1 MNKKINYLENRKES
15 YKTSSNVFISFK
27 YAFSGISYVLKTSR
41 NFKIQLIFAVT
52 SLIIGFLLKISL
64 SNYVILIATIM
75 SVLILEIL
83 NTSIE
88 SIVDLIVKKEF
99 SFLAKISK
107 DTSAGAVLLASINSV
122 IIAVYIFVPKIKL
135 LFESIFWEKVFLSW
149 INTILKKED
158 YELPNYIF
166 EKKSFSLGLQIISN
180 KEIASLNKK
189 WMQ

>member
-1 MNKKINYLENRKES
+1 MDKKINSLKNRIES
-15 YKTSSNVFISFK
+15 YKTSSNVLKSFN

-52 SLIIGFLLKISL
+52 SLMIGFLLQISQ

-88 SIVDLIVKKEF
+88 SVVDLVVKKEF
-99 SFLAKISK
+99 SSLAKISK

-135 LFESIFWEKVFLSW
+135 LFESI
-149 INTILKKED
+149 
-158 YELPNYIF
+158 
-166 EKKSFSLGLQIISN
+166 
-180 KEIASLNKK
+180 
-189 WMQ
+189 

>member
-1 MNKKINYLENRKES
+1 MDKKINSLKNRIES
-15 YKTSSNVFISFK
+15 YKTSSNVLKSFK

-52 SLIIGFLLKISL
+52 ILMIGFLLQISQ

-88 SIVDLIVKKEF
+88 SIVDLVIKKEF
-99 SFLAKISK
+99 SSLAKISK

-122 IIAVYIFVPKIKL
+122 IIAVYIFVPKIKF
-135 LFESIFWEKVFLSW
+135 LFESI
-149 INTILKKED
+149 
-158 YELPNYIF
+158 
-166 EKKSFSLGLQIISN
+166 
-180 KEIASLNKK
+180 
-189 WMQ
+189 

>member
-1 MNKKINYLENRKES
+1 MEKKINSLKNRIGS
-15 YKTSSNVFISFK
+15 HKTSSNLLKSFK

-52 SLIIGFLLKISL
+52 SLMIGFLLQISQ

-88 SIVDLIVKKEF
+88 SIVDLVVKKEF
-99 SFLAKISK
+99 SSLAKISK

-135 LFESIFWEKVFLSW
+135 LF
-149 INTILKKED
+149 
-158 YELPNYIF
+158 
-166 EKKSFSLGLQIISN
+166 
-180 KEIASLNKK
+180 
-189 WMQ
+189 

>member
-1 MNKKINYLENRKES
+1 MDKKINSLKNRIES
-15 YKTSSNVFISFK
+15 YKTSSNVLKSFK

-52 SLIIGFLLKISL
+52 SLMIGFLLQISQ
-64 SNYVILIATIM
+64 SNYVILIATII

-88 SIVDLIVKKEF
+88 SIVDLVVKKEF
-99 SFLAKISK
+99 SSLAQISK

-135 LFESIFWEKVFLSW
+135 LF
-149 INTILKKED
+149 
-158 YELPNYIF
+158 
-166 EKKSFSLGLQIISN
+166 
-180 KEIASLNKK
+180 
-189 WMQ
+189 

>member
-1 MNKKINYLENRKES
+1 MDKKINSRKNRIES
-15 YKTSSNVFISFK
+15 YKTSSNLLKSFK

-64 SNYVILIATIM
+64 SNYVFLIATIM

-88 SIVDLIVKKEF
+88 SIVDLVVKNEF
-99 SFLAKISK
+99 SSLAKISK
-107 DTSAGAVLLASINSV
+107 ETSAGAVLLASINSV

-135 LFESIFWEKVFLSW
+135 LF
-149 INTILKKED
+149 
-158 YELPNYIF
+158 
-166 EKKSFSLGLQIISN
+166 
-180 KEIASLNKK
+180 
-189 WMQ
+189 

>member
-1 MNKKINYLENRKES
+1 MDTKINSLKNRIES
-15 YKTSSNVFISFK
+15 YKTSSNVLKSFK

-41 NFKIQLIFAVT
+41 NFKIQLIFAVI
-52 SLIIGFLLKISL
+52 SLMIGFLLQISQ

-88 SIVDLIVKKEF
+88 SIVDLVVKKEF
-99 SFLAKISK
+99 SSLAKISK

-135 LFESIFWEKVFLSW
+135 LFESI
-149 INTILKKED
+149 
-158 YELPNYIF
+158 
-166 EKKSFSLGLQIISN
+166 
-180 KEIASLNKK
+180 
-189 WMQ
+189 

>member
-1 MNKKINYLENRKES
+1 MDKKINSLKNRIES
-15 YKTSSNVFISFK
+15 YKTSSNLLKSFK

-41 NFKIQLIFAVT
+41 NFKIQLIFAVG
-52 SLIIGFLLKISL
+52 SLMIGFLLQISQ

-88 SIVDLIVKKEF
+88 SIVDLVVKKEF
-99 SFLAKISK
+99 SSLAKISK

-135 LFESIFWEKVFLSW
+135 LFESI
-149 INTILKKED
+149 
-158 YELPNYIF
+158 
-166 EKKSFSLGLQIISN
+166 
-180 KEIASLNKK
+180 
-189 WMQ
+189 

>member
-1 MNKKINYLENRKES
+1 MDKKINSLKNRIES
-15 YKTSSNVFISFK
+15 YETSSNVLKSFK

-52 SLIIGFLLKISL
+52 SLMIGFLLQISQ

-88 SIVDLIVKKEF
+88 SVVDLIVKKEF
-99 SFLAKISK
+99 SSLAKISK

-135 LFESIFWEKVFLSW
+135 LFESI
-149 INTILKKED
+149 
-158 YELPNYIF
+158 
-166 EKKSFSLGLQIISN
+166 
-180 KEIASLNKK
+180 
-189 WMQ
+189 